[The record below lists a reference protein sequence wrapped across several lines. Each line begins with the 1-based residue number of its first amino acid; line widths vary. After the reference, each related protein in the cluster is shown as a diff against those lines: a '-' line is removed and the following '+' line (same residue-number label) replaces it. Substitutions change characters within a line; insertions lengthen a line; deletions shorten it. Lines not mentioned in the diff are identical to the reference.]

1 MEAVGKGFPIK
12 KSHKNSIYKTKA
24 AMQSKKKSSVLYVQC
39 VNIFRMYL
47 GLLGHMTCELSKQKT

>member
-1 MEAVGKGFPIK
+1 
-12 KSHKNSIYKTKA
+12 
-24 AMQSKKKSSVLYVQC
+24 MQSKNKSSVLYVQC